1 MTKPKILQI
10 LSMYHEEGEKI
21 LNEGAHVI
29 RTDNLDP
36 HVLNELAKDVEGI
49 VLRAPA
55 KITKEIIDAAPNLKV
70 ISGAG
75 VGLDNI
81 DVSYATEK
89 GIPVLHAPSVNSVS
103 TAEHAVTL
111 LMALSKTLIPF
122 HKEMINGN
130 YESRM
135 RLKTYELKGKRAG
148 LVGFGSISKE
158 VAKRLKIG
166 LEMDVTVWVRKYDEQ
181 KHAFAKELGIK
192 VTTDLDDIFQS
203 SDFVS
208 LHIPL
213 TQYTR
218 GFINKSHFNLMKSSA
233 YLINTAR
240 GGIVNHE
247 DLYEALK
254 DKKIAGA
261 ALDVFD
267 PEPPPKDHPIL
278 FCSNVIV
285 TPHVGGTTVECN
297 YMMATTVAK
306 NILKALNG
314 EVPDHIGNPEVF
326 INGSFQ
332 KDSCF

>member
-1 MTKPKILQI
+1 MPKPKILQI
-10 LSMYHEEGEKI
+10 LSMYHMEGEKI
-21 LNEGAHVI
+21 LAEGANVI
-29 RTDNLDP
+29 RTDTIDP
-36 HVLNELAKDVEGI
+36 IALCELVKDVDGI

-55 KITKEIIDAAPNLKV
+55 KITKEIIDAAPHLKV

-81 DVSYATEK
+81 DVQYATEK

-103 TAEHAVTL
+103 TAEHAITL

-122 HKEMINGN
+122 HKEMSNGN
-130 YESRM
+130 YNSRM
-135 RLKTYELKGKRAG
+135 SLKTYELKGKKAG
-148 LVGFGSISKE
+148 LIGFGSISKE
-158 VAKRLKIG
+158 VAKRLKNG

-181 KHAFAKELGIK
+181 KHGFANELGIH
-192 VTTDLDDIFQS
+192 VTTDLDSIFQN

-213 TQYTR
+213 SEHTK
-218 GFINKSHFNLMKSSA
+218 GFINQHHFNLMKPSA

-240 GGIVNHE
+240 GGIINHE

-254 DKKIAGA
+254 QGKMAGA

-278 FCSNVIV
+278 TCPNVIV

-297 YMMATTVAK
+297 YIMATTVAR
-306 NILKALNG
+306 NVIQLLNG
-314 EVPDHIGNPEVF
+314 KVPEYIGNSV
-326 INGSFQ
+326 SD
-332 KDSCF
+332 K